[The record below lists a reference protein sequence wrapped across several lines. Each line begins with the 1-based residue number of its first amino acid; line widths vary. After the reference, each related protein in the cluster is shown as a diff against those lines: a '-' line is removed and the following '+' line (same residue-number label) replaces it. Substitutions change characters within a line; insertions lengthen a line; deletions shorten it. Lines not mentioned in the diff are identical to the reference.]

1 MLSSSAHRAE
11 PPRNLST
18 LRAIPTML
26 GERAR
31 GVHALVDLLTVFI
44 SHKHEDNAL
53 AVEVKNVMHTNGAS
67 AITSA
72 TACPLFL

>member
-1 MLSSSAHRAE
+1 
-11 PPRNLST
+11 
-18 LRAIPTML
+18 ML

-53 AVEVKNVMHTNGAS
+53 AVEVKNAMHANGAS